1 MDLKS
6 GGYLII
12 DQTEALTTVDVN
24 TGGFVG
30 GRNFDDTI
38 FKTNL
43 EAAQAIARQLRLR
56 NLGGIVILDF
66 IDMEEQEHRDTVLA
80 ELKKALSRDRTRMT
94 VNGFTQLGLVEMTRK
109 RTRDSLAHQLCEPC
123 PMCEARGNVRTPRT
137 VCYEILREI
146 LREARQFNPRS
157 SASSPRRKWWIS
169 SWKRK
174 ASTWPCWEISWA
186 SACRWKWKARIRK
199 RSTTSSWFD
208 IWPDGSPGSAYR
220 IRNPVAVRTASA
232 GRARH
237 RTPHADEPASASS
250 TEHMPHPRTPPQ
262 ESPMNLPSPVI
273 AAHPPSRPRAGTAS
287 WPCASARSPPA
298 SSTISC
304 AAPARASLALILNG
318 NTEAGAA
325 KLAAYAFI
333 AGGIQSFL
341 MRLSPRLGFM
351 ALLCSTL
358 TLLGVL
364 VAWNLLPRIA
374 DGLPYAGAA
383 LGWLALAG
391 LTYAGWRRGA
401 HRADLGRAGATASLA
416 ISVLALLL
424 AVWVLVLRPLV
435 F

>member
-1 MDLKS
+1 
-6 GGYLII
+6 
-12 DQTEALTTVDVN
+12 
-24 TGGFVG
+24 
-30 GRNFDDTI
+30 
-38 FKTNL
+38 
-43 EAAQAIARQLRLR
+43 
-56 NLGGIVILDF
+56 
-66 IDMEEQEHRDTVLA
+66 
-80 ELKKALSRDRTRMT
+80 
-94 VNGFTQLGLVEMTRK
+94 
-109 RTRDSLAHQLCEPC
+109 
-123 PMCEARGNVRTPRT
+123 
-137 VCYEILREI
+137 
-146 LREARQFNPRS
+146 
-157 SASSPRRKWWIS
+157 
-169 SWKRK
+169 
-174 ASTWPCWEISWA
+174 
-186 SACRWKWKARIRK
+186 
-199 RSTTSSWFD
+199 
-208 IWPDGSPGSAYR
+208 
-220 IRNPVAVRTASA
+220 
-232 GRARH
+232 
-237 RTPHADEPASASS
+237 
-250 TEHMPHPRTPPQ
+250 
-262 ESPMNLPSPVI
+262 MNLPSPVI
-273 AAHPPSRPRAGTAS
+273 AAHPPSRRALAAS
-287 WPCASARSPPA
+287 RPVLRRGRRRRLLLF
-298 SSTISC
+298 
-304 AAPARASLALILNG
+304 PARHRLARSLALILNG